1 LIADLAHYWHWA
13 PHDAFSLTGTQIV
26 WWLDQANRII
36 ARERNAAE
44 P

>member
-1 LIADLAHYWHWA
+1 VIADLARFWHWA

-36 ARERNAAE
+36 ARENQRNE
-44 P
+44 